1 MSDPSTVHILRVFTD
16 VDGRHGNALGV
27 VLDTAGMPDDRCQE
41 IARDLAFSETVFV
54 DDPARGACRI
64 FTPAVQLPFAGHP
77 MVGTAW
83 LLAHEGGG
91 PDNLRPPAGAVRD
104 GHDGDDWWVRAQV
117 AWCPAWGLRQLA
129 SAAEV
134 LAAAA
139 PTDHAH
145 DLVWAWA
152 DRAEGAVRA
161 RVFAADLGVVEDE
174 ATGSAAIPLAAHL
187 GRRIVITQGVGSRL
201 VAEPTGDGSARVAG
215 RVVLDGQRVL

>member
-1 MSDPSTVHILRVFTD
+1 MTDLPIVRVLRVFTD
-16 VDGRHGNALGV
+16 VHGRYGNPLGV
-27 VLDTAGMPDDRCQE
+27 MLGTAGLPDDECQA
-41 IARDLAFSETVFV
+41 IARRLAFSETVFV
-54 DDPARGACRI
+54 DDPGGACRI

-91 PDNLRPPAGAVRD
+91 PDALRPPAGAVRY
-104 GHDGDDWWVRAQV
+104 GHDGDDWWVEAQV
-117 AWCPAWGLRQLA
+117 SWCPAWGLRQLA
-129 SAAEV
+129 SPAEV
-134 LAAAA
+134 LALAA

-152 DRAEGAVRA
+152 DRAEGTVRA

-187 GRRIVITQGVGSRL
+187 GRRIVIIQGVGSRL
-201 VAEPTGDGSARVAG
+201 VAGPTGDGSARVAG
-215 RVVLDGQRVL
+215 RVVLDGQRDL